1 MAIWVAL
8 GTGTKWAPQ
17 ILGSSWFLPCNL
29 TPNAH
34 HILTPLQMKPHAL
47 SSNLLP
53 PSLSPSLPAAC
64 SYIVFSLTTSIAKW
78 LKCQQAGQS
87 PIPELP
93 PDILLLPRLLQPG
106 LGMAVRCHRDPSWFS
121 SIPELQGVRQW
132 LTSRVPYPELW
143 GGGVVAPGSAGVP
156 CHLCR
161 CLTQTEQALWHA
173 GTCGLFP
180 HPQQHLSDSSRVLT
194 LPSEAALLL
203 SSWIYRSLTTSDAVG
218 TTCIYIHP
226 GMFNY
231 QRHQAHRLQLHV
243 HSYLLSIYATHLFN
257 WLHFLLCF
265 FSSSWLLPIV
275 QEEVT
280 SIIQNRA
287 SKLAPVYNEGVV

>member
-78 LKCQQAGQS
+78 PKCQQAGQS

-93 PDILLLPRLLQPG
+93 PDILLLPRLLQLG

-161 CLTQTEQALWHA
+161 CLTQTEQALQHA

-203 SSWIYRSLTTSDAVG
+203 SSWIYRSLTNSDAVG
-218 TTCIYIHP
+218 RRVYTYTQECLIIR
-226 GMFNY
+226 GI
-231 QRHQAHRLQLHV
+231 RH
-243 HSYLLSIYATHLFN
+243 ID
-257 WLHFLLCF
+257 
-265 FSSSWLLPIV
+265 FSSTFTTTYSVYMPHIYL
-275 QEEVT
+275 T
-280 SIIQNRA
+280 DSIFFFVFFHLHDYCLSFRR
-287 SKLAPVYNEGVV
+287 KLHP